1 MESKGVQYIEIDS
14 EYEGQRL
21 DNFLLRELKGVPRTL
36 VYRLL
41 RTDEVRVNKKRVK
54 PKQRLVTG
62 DIVRVAPIR
71 MSPNKVFG
79 DEANAEAKAHW
90 TALEANVLLET
101 GQLLI
106 LNKPNG
112 WAVHGGSGIQMGII
126 ETVRAGR
133 PDCKFLELVHRLD
146 RDTSGCLIIAKK
158 RSVLVELHELIRT
171 GKIRKRYQALVDG
184 YWPESLQ
191 RIEAPLLKNQLKS
204 GERMVVVHPEGKES
218 TTLVN
223 VLRRYKTK
231 INDTNNAE
239 QPQNQELTLI
249 DIELITGR
257 THQIRVHCKHSG
269 YPVVGD
275 EKYGIS
281 EHQKQHKALGLNR
294 LFLHA
299 YQLQFKLPNQAAISV
314 EAPLANNFDE
324 PVSKLTIAS

>member
-1 MESKGVQYIEIDS
+1 MESKAVQYIEIDS

-36 VYRLL
+36 IYRLL

-71 MSPNKVFG
+71 MSPNKTFG
-79 DEANAEAKAHW
+79 EEATAEAKAHW
-90 TALEANVLLET
+90 AALEANVLLET
-101 GQLLI
+101 EQLLI

-184 YWPESLQ
+184 YWPQSLQ

-223 VLRRYKTK
+223 VLRRYKAK
-231 INDTNNAE
+231 ISETSSA
-239 QPQNQELTLI
+239 ELTLI

-281 EHQKQHKALGLNR
+281 EHQKQHKSLGLNR

-299 YQLQFKLPNQAAISV
+299 YQLQFKLPNQAAINV
-314 EAPLANNFDE
+314 EAPLANNFSG
-324 PVSKLTIAS
+324 PVSDLTVVLV